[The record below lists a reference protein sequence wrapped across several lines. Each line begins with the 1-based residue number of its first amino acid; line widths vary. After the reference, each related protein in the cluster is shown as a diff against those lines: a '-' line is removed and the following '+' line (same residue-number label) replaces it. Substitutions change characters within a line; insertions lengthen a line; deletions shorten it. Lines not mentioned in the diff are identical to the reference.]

1 MGDFVTRL
9 GTRFLVV
16 TVVPNILLIGYVS
29 FVLAAGAP
37 AHSPSPAHALK
48 ALDDLTLN
56 RIVAVI
62 LGVLVVSVA
71 SHPLQLPIIQLL
83 EGYWSGL
90 RPFGSRLADRA
101 TERFRRQQENA
112 LADFRKANALP
123 TDDWTAKNVAR
134 AAQGRLDWLPEHPED
149 LLPTALGNTLWR
161 GETTAGRPYGL
172 ELVAA
177 WPRLIPLLPADVLA
191 EINDRRNQLDAA
203 VRLCVAS
210 GIATAASIV
219 LLLRDGP
226 WLFLALG
233 TYLLCWACYRAA
245 VAASRGFSTSMAAAV
260 DLYHL
265 RLFDGLSLERPGS
278 LTEEIQR
285 NTVLTKMFRRVYLSN
300 QDKSMFRYIADKAD
314 GSKADSPADAAAK
327 ASPGQP

>member
-1 MGDFVTRL
+1 MGDIVTRL

-16 TVVPNILLIGYVS
+16 TVVPNILLTGYLS
-29 FVLAAGAP
+29 FLLAAGAP
-37 AHSPSPAHALK
+37 LHSPSPEDALK

-62 LGVLVVSVA
+62 LGLLVVSIA
-71 SHPLQLPIIQLL
+71 SHPLQLPLIQLL

-90 RPFGSRLADRA
+90 PFGSKLANRA
-101 TERFRRQQENA
+101 AERFRREQQKA
-112 LADFRKANALP
+112 VADFRRASALP
-123 TDDWTAKNVAR
+123 ANDWTARNMSRTSR
-134 AAQGRLDWLPEHPED
+134 AQLDWLPERRRD

-161 GETTAGRPYGL
+161 GETSAGQPYGL
-172 ELVAA
+172 ELLAA

-210 GIATAASIV
+210 GIATAVSV
-219 LLLRDGP
+219 GLLLRDGP
-226 WLFLALG
+226 WLFLPLG
-233 TYLLCWACYRAA
+233 TYLLSWACYRAA

-265 RLFDGLSLERPGS
+265 RLFDGLSLERPAN
-278 LTEEIQR
+278 LAEEIQR
-285 NTVLTKMFRRVYLSN
+285 NRVLTKMFRREYLDEENTSVF
-300 QDKSMFRYIADKAD
+300 QYIADKAD
-314 GSKADSPADAAAK
+314 GSEAGGPANAAAK